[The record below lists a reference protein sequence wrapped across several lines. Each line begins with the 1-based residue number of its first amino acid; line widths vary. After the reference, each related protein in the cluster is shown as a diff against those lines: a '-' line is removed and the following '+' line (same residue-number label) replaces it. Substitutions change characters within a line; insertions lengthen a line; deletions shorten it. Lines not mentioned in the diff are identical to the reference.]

1 MKFLDR
7 LFGRKSAQLTYDQV
21 AALIDGASGGT
32 IAGVA
37 VTDKTALQVAT
48 VLACVKV
55 IADGCATPA
64 LRVFR
69 EVAEGRRERASNILE
84 YRLLERR
91 PNEWQTSFEWR
102 RQMTIH
108 AALTGSEIGR
118 ASCRERV

>member
-69 EVAEGRRERASNILE
+69 EVAEGRRERASNIPE

-91 PNEWQTSFEWR
+91 PN
-102 RQMTIH
+102 
-108 AALTGSEIGR
+108 
-118 ASCRERV
+118 